1 MKTIVSIIS
10 STMIGLAVTII
21 AAGLTSCSK
30 TDNPDTPDPSS
41 SPNIGT
47 YLWGEELYS
56 MGADG
61 AKTLAEM
68 YSKTN
73 IKTLYLLV
81 KGTNGRVGFLANPAG
96 EYEPARTDRDLL
108 QEVTTAMHDKNIKVY
123 AWIYASEDSCYAKKF
138 PAEACHHFRSGP
150 HNKHIDLNSTAFS
163 DYLARMINVIR
174 ENYKVDGIM
183 FDHLRYN
190 GLYFGW
196 SDKDFKSMTTD
207 PEIGMTLDEYNE
219 AVRLMAATYN
229 YPIAKNSDGR
239 YVYNAENPEIHENI
253 PNAIF
258 DAAEKRNVTIQR
270 LFNPLLMPVSE
281 MYPTTSP
288 V

>member
-10 STMIGLAVTII
+10 STIIGLAVTII

-30 TDNPDTPDPSS
+30 IDDPDTPVPSS
-41 SPNIGT
+41 GPNIGT
-47 YLWGEELYS
+47 YLWGEELYP

-96 EYEPARTDRDLL
+96 EYEPARKDRDLL

-138 PAEACHHFRSGP
+138 PAEACHHFR
-150 HNKHIDLNSTAFS
+150 NNSTQYRTAFVLFR
-163 DYLARMINVIR
+163 DRCQQLRILLQLHYPRLKDNEIR
-174 ENYKVDGIM
+174 CLNMEL
-183 FDHLRYN
+183 HR
-190 GLYFGW
+190 
-196 SDKDFKSMTTD
+196 
-207 PEIGMTLDEYNE
+207 
-219 AVRLMAATYN
+219 
-229 YPIAKNSDGR
+229 
-239 YVYNAENPEIHENI
+239 
-253 PNAIF
+253 
-258 DAAEKRNVTIQR
+258 QR
-270 LFNPLLMPVSE
+270 V
-281 MYPTTSP
+281 
-288 V
+288 